1 MQRFAFLLLF
11 ISFTTQAQA
20 PVEERQVIKPAHTQ
34 TQQKAD
40 YARKEKDKAID
51 RVGQAEQDVKE
62 AQRAQAATEK
72 QFEAAKQTSASAQ
85 KVLENAQTD
94 LSLAQARVTQTET
107 EAVHT
112 WRK

>member
-20 PVEERQVIKPAHTQ
+20 PVEERQVIKPSHTL

-40 YARKEKDKAID
+40 YAHKEKDKAID
-51 RVGQAEQDVKE
+51 LVRQAEQDVKE
-62 AQRAQAATEK
+62 AQRAQAAAEK
-72 QFEAAKQTSASAQ
+72 QFEVAKQSSANAQ
-85 KVLENAQTD
+85 KALEKAQAD
-94 LSLAQARVTQTET
+94 LSQAQARATQTET
-107 EAVHT
+107 EAVQT